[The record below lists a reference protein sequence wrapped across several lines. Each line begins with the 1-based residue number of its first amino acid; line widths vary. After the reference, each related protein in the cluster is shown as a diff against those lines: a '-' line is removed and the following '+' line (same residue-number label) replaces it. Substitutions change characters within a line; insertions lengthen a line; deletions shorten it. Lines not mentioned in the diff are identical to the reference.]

1 VANASL
7 TDEQLSRVRKSF
19 FLSVP
24 FLIAAPVL
32 WAVGLR
38 AWLEPIA
45 WSMVGLGVIGWLV
58 ALALR
63 GPVALLAHQLHVP
76 EERAKYWVGA
86 ASGPAEEGVRV
97 VLLLLIGAS
106 FRQALWFGFGWATI
120 EVLYTIMSGFLL
132 ASLLGRTNPEAEKA
146 REFLQSQGLLR
157 ESGAIYGVI
166 ERIGA
171 TALHIGF
178 TLLVAWHPL
187 IAVFTAIIHSAVN
200 LVAVRLARRSLALTE
215 AMIVIAGIVTFL
227 LGLAAFDRL

>member
-1 VANASL
+1 L
-7 TDEQLSRVRKSF
+7 TSAELTRVQKSF
-19 FLSVP
+19 YLSVP
-24 FLIAAPVL
+24 FLIAVPIL
-32 WAVGLR
+32 WALGLG
-38 AWLEPIA
+38 AWLEPIT
-45 WSMVGLGVIGWLV
+45 WLMVGLGAVGWLV

-63 GPVALLAHQLHVP
+63 GPVALLVRQLHVP
-76 EERAKYWVGA
+76 EERAKYWIGA
-86 ASGPAEEGVRV
+86 ASGPAEEGARV

-106 FRQALWFGFGWATI
+106 FRQALWLGFGWATI

-132 ASLLGRTNPEAEKA
+132 ASLLGRADPEAEKA

-157 ESGAIYGVI
+157 ESGAVYGVI

-187 IAVFTAIIHSAVN
+187 LAIVTAIVHSAVN
-200 LVAVRLARRSLALTE
+200 LGTVRLARRSLALTE
-215 AMIVIAGIVTFL
+215 AIIVVAGIITFL